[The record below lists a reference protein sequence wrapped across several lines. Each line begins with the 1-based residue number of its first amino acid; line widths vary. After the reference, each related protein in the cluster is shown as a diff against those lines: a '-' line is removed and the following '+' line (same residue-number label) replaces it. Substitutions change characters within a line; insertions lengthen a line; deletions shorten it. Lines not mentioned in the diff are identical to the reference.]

1 VTLFLLDFLVVST
14 PILGAGLLLTHLQRN
29 AIARGRILRWA
40 VFASLASPLVR
51 LFVPPSASRSAIVVD
66 RIPVDMIGVIWLAV
80 ALAILSVL
88 LIATS
93 GFEGRTTKRCPPP
106 SWSAEMDASPSSA
119 ILWKSMM
126 C

>member
-40 VFASLASPLVR
+40 VFASLASTLVR
-51 LFVPPSASRSAIVVD
+51 LFVPPSASRSTIVVD

-106 SWSAEMDASPSSA
+106 SWLAEMDASPSLA
-119 ILWKSMM
+119 IPWKSMM